1 VHEISH
7 GKVNHLKLLVTGGA
21 GFIGSHFVRMCLTQE
36 LGITRVVVLDALTYA
51 GNRQNLVSIQSD
63 PRYELHVG
71 DVCSYDKLNEIMES
85 VDAVVHFAAE
95 SHVDNSIRSP
105 FQFMKTNV
113 VGTQNLLEKARLG
126 KIERFVHVSTDEV
139 YGSISNGSWSE
150 NELLKPNSPYSASKA
165 ASDLIALAYAKTY
178 ALDVCVTRSSNNYG
192 PYQFPEKLIPLF
204 ITNIIRGRKVP
215 LYGTGNNVRDWIHV
229 DDHCRAIFAVL
240 TAGKR
245 GEIYNIGGA
254 NEITNIE
261 LTHLILDL
269 MGRGESEIS
278 FVEDRLGHDLRY
290 SVDTSKIQTQL
301 HYYPKIEFRSGLQAT
316 IEWYSKN
323 SEWWER
329 LVKSE

>member
-1 VHEISH
+1 MKIS
-7 GKVNHLKLLVTGGA
+7 
-21 GFIGSHFVRMCLTQE
+21 IGNDH
-36 LGITRVVVLDALTYA
+36 
-51 GNRQNLVSIQSD
+51 
-63 PRYELHVG
+63 
-71 DVCSYDKLNEIMES
+71 
-85 VDAVVHFAAE
+85 AE
-95 SHVDNSIRSP
+95 
-105 FQFMKTNV
+105 
-113 VGTQNLLEKARLG
+113 
-126 KIERFVHVSTDEV
+126 
-139 YGSISNGSWSE
+139 WSE
-150 NELLKPNSPYSASKA
+150 IIPSNPYSASKA

-204 ITNIIRGRKVP
+204 ITNIIRGLKVP

-261 LTHLILDL
+261 LTHLILNL

-301 HYYPKIEFRSGLQAT
+301 HCYPKIEFRSGLQET
-316 IEWYSKN
+316 IEWYIRNRK
-323 SEWWER
+323 WWEQ